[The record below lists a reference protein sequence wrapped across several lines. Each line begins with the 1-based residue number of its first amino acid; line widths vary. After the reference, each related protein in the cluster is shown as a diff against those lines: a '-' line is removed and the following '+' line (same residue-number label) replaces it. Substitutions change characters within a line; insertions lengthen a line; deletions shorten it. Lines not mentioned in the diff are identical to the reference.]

1 MLFNQ
6 LLDLV
11 YHSSSILTDE
21 LCDSLIKI
29 LGENTECSLQTGEIT
44 DVIEKILI
52 NNLNN
57 YFYTKTSL
65 IEFKFLKNSGLNIGD
80 FIIINKDYENKFD
93 VCHKLNIYKYLI
105 VIYFLDDN
113 SMIHFFSKM
122 HEINPKKGDVVI
134 FPIAWFFVYKILKK
148 NPDLNN
154 IYLFNNVLKEF

>member
-21 LCDSLIKI
+21 LCESFIQNIGDSDEYI
-29 LGENTECSLQTGEIT
+29 LPISDIM
-44 DVIEKILI
+44 EKILL
-52 NNLNN
+52 NDLNN
-57 YFYTKTSL
+57 YNNTKNSL
-65 IEFKFLKNSGLNIGD
+65 IEFKFLKINGLNIGE

-93 VCHKLNIYKYLI
+93 VCNKLNIYKYLI

-113 SMIHFFSKM
+113 STIRFFSKM

-148 NPDLNN
+148 NPDLKN